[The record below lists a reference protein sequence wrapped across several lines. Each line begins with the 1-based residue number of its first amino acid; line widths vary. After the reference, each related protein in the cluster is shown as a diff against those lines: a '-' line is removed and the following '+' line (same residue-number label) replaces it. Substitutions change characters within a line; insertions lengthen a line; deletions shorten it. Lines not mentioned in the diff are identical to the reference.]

1 MFDLSYSLHVISE
14 EEIRKQLNEISQ
26 RVILDDNTR
35 LLVCIKNAK
44 LHVLSHLQSIIAEI
58 CDCLILNCN
67 QAAITLTNHLF
78 ENVIKQVLILWDS
91 KGRCFSNEQL
101 MENTF
106 KEEIN
111 KYDDKDLEPNLNQC
125 RNKKIIT
132 KEECKRLKDLKN
144 KFRIPFSHA
153 SYTKL
158 FADVKMPIWKVSLSK
173 PNEVKEEMVNIS
185 MIPLLNTLAQ
195 VKFANTNAARYFL
208 EIYALI
214 NDLDK
219 KLLDLYP
226 ETKLF
231 VKCQQNNQS

>member
-111 KYDDKDLEPNLNQC
+111 MMI
-125 RNKKIIT
+125 KI
-132 KEECKRLKDLKN
+132 
-144 KFRIPFSHA
+144 
-153 SYTKL
+153 
-158 FADVKMPIWKVSLSK
+158 
-173 PNEVKEEMVNIS
+173 
-185 MIPLLNTLAQ
+185 
-195 VKFANTNAARYFL
+195 
-208 EIYALI
+208 
-214 NDLDK
+214 
-219 KLLDLYP
+219 
-226 ETKLF
+226 
-231 VKCQQNNQS
+231 